1 VTGFDNRPAFPP
13 HFHGFDQAPARDNV
27 LKQHTFTHI
36 MLRNYNEREDY
47 AIRRM
52 NEALRRFT
60 QPGSSADGR
69 VNAARWTVAWSQL
82 AIHYASIRKRNG

>member
-1 VTGFDNRPAFPP
+1 
-13 HFHGFDQAPARDNV
+13 
-27 LKQHTFTHI
+27 

-60 QPGSSADGR
+60 QPGSPADGR

-82 AIHYASIRKRNG
+82 AMHYASIRKRSG